1 MYLACFICI
10 LSMFDEKNPPKT
22 WLICDILTGTTKSSL
37 GHLLHAV
44 FWNKTNLVEK
54 NSVLHTRLKSY
65 DNSRGFFVKKFDKIV
80 QHSQYSLPKSTETF
94 TGLGFRTAI
103 HGPFSSHVQTD
114 LIQTCLH

>member
-22 WLICDILTGTTKSSL
+22 WLICDILTGTTQSAL

-54 NSVLHTRLKSY
+54 NICSVLHTRCLLCRLGGMAELLATLSSVLF
-65 DNSRGFFVKKFDKIV
+65 NW
-80 QHSQYSLPKSTETF
+80 ST
-94 TGLGFRTAI
+94 
-103 HGPFSSHVQTD
+103 Q
-114 LIQTCLH
+114 

>member
-22 WLICDILTGTTKSSL
+22 WLIYDILTGTTKSAL

-54 NSVLHTRLKSY
+54 NICSVLHTRLKSY
-65 DNSRGFFVKKFDKIV
+65 DNSQSRCD
-80 QHSQYSLPKSTETF
+80 
-94 TGLGFRTAI
+94 
-103 HGPFSSHVQTD
+103 
-114 LIQTCLH
+114 C

>member
-22 WLICDILTGTTKSSL
+22 WLICDILTGTTKSAL

-54 NSVLHTRLKSY
+54 NICSVLHTRLKSY
-65 DNSRGFFVKKFDKIV
+65 DNSHGFFVKEFDKIV
-80 QHSQYSLPKSTETF
+80 QQSQHSLPKSTETF
-94 TGLGFRTAI
+94 TGLDHDREL
-103 HGPFSSHVQTD
+103 QYTD
-114 LIQTCLH
+114 HSPPTCRLT